1 MGTIRQYMNYA
12 GQYKLLSFKEEK
24 QLAKTIKEFKTGKQ
38 KQAAREELIN
48 CNLKLVVKIAFQYK
62 RYSNL
67 TIMEII
73 NTGNIGLIKAVDKY
87 NPRKFKTRFSTYA
100 TYHIRHEILKIIYTF
115 GTSIYIP
122 SHLLIQLNRYKQI
135 VDTKKD
141 ITNRQIRS
149 LLKISQKG
157 LSKIKMA
164 KTKTISL
171 DKSIPKQNYDGYSS
185 LHEIIYDT
193 KHILPD
199 EVAMD
204 RDTKK
209 FIFNTINKLKPMDK
223 EIIIDMFY
231 NKETLRQVGKKHKVT
246 PEYIRQRKKIAL
258 NKLRRKLSKQILF
271 KEM

>member
-1 MGTIRQYMNYA
+1 MNYT

-38 KQAAREELIN
+38 KQNARENLIN
-48 CNLKLVVKIAFQYK
+48 CNLKLVAKMAFQYK

-67 TIMEII
+67 TIMEMI
-73 NTGNIGLIKAVDKY
+73 NAGNIGLIKAVDEY

-115 GTSIYIP
+115 GSAVYIP
-122 SHLLIQLNRYKQI
+122 SHLLIQLNHYKQI
-135 VDTKKD
+135 IDTKKD
-141 ITNRQIRS
+141 ITNEQIRS
-149 LLKISQKG
+149 LLNISKKG

-171 DKSIPKQNYDGYSS
+171 DESIPKQNDEYSS

-199 EVAMD
+199 EIVMD
-204 RDTKK
+204 RDTKR
-209 FIFNTINKLKPMDK
+209 FIFNTINKLKPIDK

-231 NKETLRQVGKKHKVT
+231 NRTTLKQVGKKHGLT
-246 PEYIRQRKKIAL
+246 PERIRQRKRIAL
-258 NKLRRKLSKQILF
+258 KQLRRKLSKQILF
-271 KEM
+271 KEI